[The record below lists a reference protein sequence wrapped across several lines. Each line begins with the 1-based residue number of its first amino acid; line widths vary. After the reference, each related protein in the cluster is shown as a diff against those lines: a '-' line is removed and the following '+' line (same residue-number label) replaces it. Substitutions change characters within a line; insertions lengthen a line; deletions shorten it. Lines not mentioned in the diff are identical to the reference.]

1 MSNTPKAQSKNQD
14 HYSSLLRLF
23 ESDVFDSRLALS
35 YLFTYPKNVGI
46 QNYICKELSK
56 YPESDI
62 EFLLPQIC
70 HIIVSRPE
78 DSASLEDFII
88 SLCQRSNHMAI
99 ITLWYLEAYLDEMQ
113 FYTSVHSDSFQLCR
127 RLYQQCQTIVFSET
141 SPDIGSHLDA
151 PARPKY
157 DVNVSAHIP
166 PNIVGIGLVFAS
178 FGAPHA
184 HTHAKSMVLN
194 QARQPRFYDPVEDE
208 ESAEDDSIQEEKVK
222 RRSVLSD
229 ILARVPTGSPS
240 LEEMSKGSA
249 FSFKNFLKKTNKRA
263 KSLDKPPSSA
273 SLVDDTRE
281 KIVTEKSS
289 KSLEIDTTF
298 EDKEDVRL
306 LNSHYFHSEMQ
317 FIMAL
322 VDISERL
329 VAFPKHARQSSLIA
343 ELTLL
348 NHNLPANICIPF
360 WCSAES
366 SNQHHHQICRIALSD
381 CVVLNSAERVPYLML
396 VEVIETDPHSKLDP
410 SSPSILQKH
419 EDSNQE
425 ETSNSEIIT
434 GVSTDS
440 QRRNSTEY
448 YMKVMSR
455 RQSISEIR
463 QKLSPSTPN
472 STAGLDL
479 TGLATVAKH
488 PIKQDEYADRMRTAA
503 VMLAQLYQQQQKQ
516 LEALSVS
523 IRKSRSGVLTPPR
536 TSESGRYASA
546 PASPQLSDKKQ
557 YTKLK
562 NDFEEIRA
570 RVLKEMAILEA
581 ERLEYLS
588 KELETSGI
596 EDLLP
601 ERNENDIRNSL
612 ERDEDDPSGNFYL
625 SVASVFR
632 EPWTVKRARIQTS
645 SPYGNHPNW
654 QLYSVIVK
662 SGADLRQE
670 QLALQLINEVSR
682 IWKSFRIP
690 LWVYPFRILI
700 TSAQSGLIEVIPDS
714 VSIHSIK
721 KEGYSRRL
729 NQPGIAYSLYDHF
742 IKEFGQPGCENFQKA
757 QDNFMNSLAAYSII
771 TYILQIHLKGH
782 ITHIDF
788 GFMLMNSPGSVGFE
802 LAPFKLPQEYI
813 DVLGG
818 MHSEKF
824 AEFRT
829 LMKTGFLAL
838 RKRFES
844 VISLVKIMEKDS
856 KLPCFTGLTKPTSV
870 QLTPTGLPVPP
881 EIESNQKYPVT
892 QALID
897 RFQLSLTDEAI
908 GEWMDKIIDSSCN
921 NMFTK
926 LYDSFQYYANG
937 IL

>member
-1 MSNTPKAQSKNQD
+1 
-14 HYSSLLRLF
+14 
-23 ESDVFDSRLALS
+23 
-35 YLFTYPKNVGI
+35 
-46 QNYICKELSK
+46 
-56 YPESDI
+56 
-62 EFLLPQIC
+62 
-70 HIIVSRPE
+70 
-78 DSASLEDFII
+78 
-88 SLCQRSNHMAI
+88 MAI
-99 ITLWYLEAYLDEMQ
+99 ITLWYLEAYLEEMQ
-113 FYTSVHSDSFQLCR
+113 FYTSIHSDSYQLCK

-141 SPDIGSHLDA
+141 SPDIGSHLDIPRA
-151 PARPKY
+151 KF
-157 DVNVSAHIP
+157 DINVSAHIP

-208 ESAEDDSIQEEKVK
+208 ESVEDAEDGAKVEEKVR
-222 RRSVLSD
+222 RRSLISD

-249 FSFKNFLKKTNKRA
+249 FSFKNFLKKTNKRG
-263 KSLDKPPSSA
+263 KSLDKTPSSA
-273 SLVDDTRE
+273 SLVEETRE
-281 KIVTEKSS
+281 KIVPEKSS

-298 EDKEDVRL
+298 ENQEDVRL

-343 ELTLL
+343 ELTLV

-381 CVVLNSAERVPYLML
+381 CVVLNSAERVPFLML
-396 VEVIETDPHSKLDP
+396 VEVIETDPHNKLDP

-425 ETSNSEIIT
+425 EPR
-434 GVSTDS
+434 VSTDS
-440 QRRNSTEY
+440 QRRNSTDY
-448 YMKVMSR
+448 YMKVISR
-455 RQSISEIR
+455 RQSVSEIR
-463 QKLSPSTPN
+463 QRLSPATPT
-472 STAGLDL
+472 SSSVLD
-479 TGLATVAKH
+479 GLAPVSKH

-516 LEALSVS
+516 LESLHQS
-523 IRKSRSGVLTPPR
+523 IRKSRSGILTPPR

-557 YTKLK
+557 YAKLK
-562 NDFEEIRA
+562 NDFEEIRG

-581 ERLEYLS
+581 ERLEVLS
-588 KELETSGI
+588 KEQESVGI
-596 EDLLP
+596 EDILP

-612 ERDEDDPSGNFYL
+612 ERDDDDPS
-625 SVASVFR
+625 
-632 EPWTVKRARIQTS
+632 
-645 SPYGNHPNW
+645 
-654 QLYSVIVK
+654 
-662 SGADLRQE
+662 
-670 QLALQLINEVSR
+670 
-682 IWKSFRIP
+682 
-690 LWVYPFRILI
+690 
-700 TSAQSGLIEVIPDS
+700 
-714 VSIHSIK
+714 
-721 KEGYSRRL
+721 
-729 NQPGIAYSLYDHF
+729 
-742 IKEFGQPGCENFQKA
+742 
-757 QDNFMNSLAAYSII
+757 
-771 TYILQIHLKGH
+771 
-782 ITHIDF
+782 DF

-838 RKRFES
+838 RKRYES
-844 VISLVKIMEKDS
+844 IVSLVKIMEKDS
-856 KLPCFTGLTKPTSV
+856 KLPCFTGLTKPTAV
-870 QLTPTGLPVPP
+870 QLTPTGLPMPP
-881 EIESNQKYPVT
+881 EPETNQKYPVT